1 MKMTQRIYDAINMVA
16 ILHNGQYR
24 KDKKTPFITHPFF
37 VGMVLSH
44 YTDDEDIVIAGLFH
58 DVLEDVPGQTRD
70 HIARDF
76 GDRVADIV
84 VGVTHNA
91 EVDWKTSRTD
101 YLNMLR
107 SGSQE
112 SLMVACADKIH
123 NITANIEGVRR
134 EGEQFWSYFSAP
146 KQEYKWFYE
155 SALSIAHERLEN
167 PIVDDLSRVVQRAN
181 KEIFASGD

>member
-1 MKMTQRIYDAINMVA
+1 MTQRIYDAINMVA

-76 GDRVADIV
+76 GDRVADI
-84 VGVTHNA
+84 
-91 EVDWKTSRTD
+91 
-101 YLNMLR
+101 
-107 SGSQE
+107 
-112 SLMVACADKIH
+112 
-123 NITANIEGVRR
+123 EGVRK

-155 SALSIAHERLEN
+155 SALSIAQERLEN
-167 PIVDDLSRVVQRAN
+167 PIVEELSRVVQRAN